1 MAEAVRKGGTTM
13 VTSDR
18 YDDIVNRFITE
29 RREVC
34 DKRVNDLNEWHAPW
48 MTRQQFWLMLQ
59 ASAQS
64 IMAKRGVHRAYVVDD
79 FNRQVIIQMYY
90 YVTGSP
96 ECIWNI
102 NKGIYLGGK
111 VGCGK
116 TVLLQALC
124 DILHFVSGYTV
135 EMIPANQLYK
145 RIQQDGIMS
154 LSRRPLF
161 IDELGREQ
169 LEINDFGNRIRP
181 INDLMEARYEAG
193 VRTFFTSN
201 FSLENL
207 SKGRN
212 DKGEKIGYGKY
223 VGERIQE
230 TTNIVIMPGDS
241 RREKWESKL

>member
-1 MAEAVRKGGTTM
+1 MMA
-13 VTSDR
+13 TSDH
-18 YDDIVNRFITE
+18 YDEIVSRFITE
-29 RREVC
+29 RREKC
-34 DKRVNDLNEWHAPW
+34 DEQVNDLNHWHAPW
-48 MTRQQFWLMLQ
+48 MTKQQFWQMLQ
-59 ASAQS
+59 ASAQG
-64 IMAKRGVHRAYVVDD
+64 IMARRGVHRAYVVDD
-79 FNRQVIIQMYY
+79 NNRQIILQMYY

-96 ECIWNI
+96 ECLWNV

-116 TVLLQALC
+116 TLLLQALC
-124 DILHFVSGYTV
+124 DILEMVSGYVV
-135 EMIPANQLYK
+135 ELIPANQLYK

-181 INDLMEARYEAG
+181 INDLMEARYESGA
-193 VRTFFTSN
+193 RTFFTSN
-201 FSLENL
+201 FSLDSL

-212 DKGEKIGYGKY
+212 DKGEMIGYGRY

-230 TTNIVIMPGDS
+230 MTNIVTMPGGS
-241 RREKWESKL
+241 RREKWEVAL

>member
-1 MAEAVRKGGTTM
+1 MA
-13 VTSDR
+13 TSDR

-29 RREVC
+29 RRETC
-34 DKRVNDLNEWHAPW
+34 DQQVNDLSEWHAPW
-48 MTRQQFWLMLQ
+48 MTKQQFWQMLQ

-64 IMAKRGVHRAYVVDD
+64 IMARRGVHRAYEVDG
-79 FNRQVIIQMYY
+79 FNREVILQMYLY
-90 YVTGSP
+90 TVGSP
-96 ECIWNI
+96 ECKWNI
-102 NKGIYLGGK
+102 HKGIYLGGK

-116 TVLLQALC
+116 TLLLQALC
-124 DILHFVSGYTV
+124 DILHLVSGYTV
-135 EMIPANQLYK
+135 ELIPANQLYK

-181 INDLMEARYEAG
+181 INDLMEARYETG

-201 FSLENL
+201 FSLESL

-212 DKGEKIGYGKY
+212 SSGELQGYGKY
-223 VGERIQE
+223 IGERIQE
-230 TTNIVIMPGDS
+230 ATNIVTLPGAS
-241 RREKWESKL
+241 RREKWETTL

>member
-1 MAEAVRKGGTTM
+1 ME
-13 VTSDR
+13 TSEY
-18 YDDIVNRFITE
+18 YDDIVTRFITE

-34 DKRVNDLNEWHAPW
+34 DQQVNDLGTWHAPW
-48 MTRQQFWLMLQ
+48 MTKQQFWRMLQ

-64 IMAKRGVHRAYVVDD
+64 IMTRRGVHRAYVVDD
-79 FNRQVIIQMYY
+79 NNRKTIIQMYH

-96 ECIWNI
+96 ECLWNV

-116 TVLLQALC
+116 TLLLQALC
-124 DILHFVSGYTV
+124 DILQMVSGYV
-135 EMIPANQLYK
+135 IELIPANQLYK

-169 LEINDFGNRIRP
+169 LEINDFGNRMRP
-181 INDLMEARYEAG
+181 INDLMEARYESGA
-193 VRTFFTSN
+193 RTFFTSN
-201 FSLENL
+201 FSLDNL

-212 DKGEKIGYGKY
+212 DKGEMIGYGKY

-230 TTNIVIMPGDS
+230 MTNIVTMPGGS
-241 RREKWESKL
+241 RREKWEAEL

>member
-1 MAEAVRKGGTTM
+1 MA
-13 VTSDR
+13 TSDR

-29 RREVC
+29 RREWC
-34 DKRVNDLNEWHAPW
+34 ERQVNDLCEWHAPW
-48 MTRQQFWLMLQ
+48 MTKQQFWQMLQ

-64 IMAKRGVHRAYVVDD
+64 IMARRGVHRAYVVDD
-79 FNRQVIIQMYY
+79 FNRQIILQMYY

-96 ECIWNI
+96 ECLWNV

-116 TVLLQALC
+116 TLLLQALC
-124 DILHFVSGYTV
+124 DVLHLISGYIV
-135 EMIPANQLYK
+135 EVIPANQLYK
-145 RIQQDGIMS
+145 RIQSDGITS
-154 LSRRPLF
+154 LARRPLF

-169 LEINDFGNRIRP
+169 LEINDFGKRIRP
-181 INDLMEARYEAG
+181 VKDLMEARYEAG
-193 VRTFFTSN
+193 ARTFFTSN

-212 DKGEKIGYGKY
+212 KDGELIGYGKY

-230 TTNIVIMPGDS
+230 MTNIITMPGES
-241 RREKWESKL
+241 RREKWEEKE